1 MAGAAGQ
8 GVLRG
13 ESMGL
18 EGVGAGVQGV
28 LRTKEKGGGGEGG
41 RLTDLKDD
49 VRLVRVKPEAF
60 FFFKFLSLKKILF
73 FR

>member
-1 MAGAAGQ
+1 
-8 GVLRG
+8 
-13 ESMGL
+13 
-18 EGVGAGVQGV
+18 
-28 LRTKEKGGGGEGG
+28 
-41 RLTDLKDD
+41 LTVLKDD